1 MSHEFD
7 LVVRG
12 GTLVDGTG
20 GEPFDADVSVKDGTI
35 AAIGKFAGRGEE
47 EIDAKG
53 NLVTPGFVDIHT
65 HYDGQAIWSS
75 ILAPSSQHGVTSVVM
90 GNCGVGFAPCRAADR
105 ELLVSVMEGVED
117 IPEVVMTKG
126 LDWEWESFP
135 EYLDALE
142 RRPHDIDFATQI
154 PHSALRVYAMGR
166 RGAERELA
174 TDDDLALMQRLVKEA
189 IDAGALG
196 FATSRIFIHRTRDG
210 AHIPSYDAAEAELTA
225 IAQTLKEMNRGT
237 LQFVLGAPGRDLPSE
252 VELVARL
259 ARSSGRPASFSLAQD
274 NSNPDS
280 WRRALAVA
288 ARANDAGAQVR
299 AQVLPRGVGII
310 IGHDVSIN
318 PFCLCPSYQSLTR
331 LPFEERI
338 AALRDPAVR
347 ARLLNERPADPIAPL
362 AVMGR
367 HFERMFPFRDPPDY
381 EPPLS
386 QSIAV
391 RARAE
396 GRPALELAYELLL
409 EQEGRAKL
417 YVILTNYAAGNLD
430 CVLDMMRSNE
440 TVLGL
445 GDGGAHYGMICDSGY
460 PTFLLTHWS
469 RDRRGARLPL
479 PLAIKSLAHDP
490 AAAVGLNDRGVI
502 ARGYKADLNIID
514 FDALRLPAPVVVND
528 LPAGGRRLMQDA
540 HGYVATI
547 VSGEIIRRDGAATGK
562 LPGRLVRGAKQAPE

>member
-1 MSHEFD
+1 MPQFD
-7 LVVRG
+7 LVLRG

-20 GEPFDADVSVKDGTI
+20 AAPFDADIAVKDGRI
-35 AAIGKFAGRGEE
+35 AAIGQFAGGGDE

-53 NLVTPGFVDIHT
+53 HIVTPGFVDIHT

-75 ILAPSSQHGVTSVVM
+75 NLAPSSQHGVTSVVM
-90 GNCGVGFAPCRAADR
+90 GNCGVGFAPCREADR
-105 ELLVSVMEGVED
+105 DLLVSVMEGVED
-117 IPEVVMTKG
+117 IPEIVMTKG
-126 LDWEWESFP
+126 LKWEWESFP
-135 EYLDALE
+135 QYLDALE
-142 RRPHDIDFATQI
+142 SRPHDIDFATQI

-166 RGAERELA
+166 RGAERETA
-174 TDDDLALMQRLVKEA
+174 TSDDLALMQRLVKEA
-189 IDAGALG
+189 IEAGALG
-196 FATSRIFIHRTRDG
+196 FATSRIFVHRTRDG
-210 AHIPSYDAAEAELTA
+210 AHIPSYDAAEAELAA

-274 NSNPDS
+274 NSNPDG

-288 ARANDAGAQVR
+288 ARANDEGAQVR

-310 IGHDVSIN
+310 VGHDVSIN
-318 PFCLCPSYQSLTR
+318 PFCLCPSYQALTR
-331 LPFEERI
+331 LSFEEKI
-338 AALRDPAVR
+338 AAMRDPAVR
-347 ARLLNERPADPIAPL
+347 ARLLSEAPMDPVAPL

-367 HFERMFPFRDPPDY
+367 HFERMFPFSDPPDY

-386 QSIAV
+386 QSIAA

-396 GRPALELAYELLL
+396 GRPALELAYDLLL
-409 EQEGRAKL
+409 EENGRAKL

-430 CVLDMMRSNE
+430 CVLEMMQSSE

-460 PTFLLTHWS
+460 PTFLLTHWT

-479 PLAIKSLAHDP
+479 PMAIKSLAHDP
-490 AAAVGLNDRGVI
+490 AAAVGLNDRGVV
-502 ARGYKADLNIID
+502 APGYKADLNVID
-514 FDALRLPAPVVVND
+514 FAALRLPAPVVVND

-547 VSGEIIRRDGAATGK
+547 VSGEVIRRNGVATGK
-562 LPGRLVRGAKQAPE
+562 LPGRLVRGAQEARA

>member
-1 MSHEFD
+1 
-7 LVVRG
+7 L
-12 GTLVDGTG
+12 
-20 GEPFDADVSVKDGTI
+20 
-35 AAIGKFAGRGEE
+35 
-47 EIDAKG
+47 
-53 NLVTPGFVDIHT
+53 
-65 HYDGQAIWSS
+65 
-75 ILAPSSQHGVTSVVM
+75 
-90 GNCGVGFAPCRAADR
+90 
-105 ELLVSVMEGVED
+105 
-117 IPEVVMTKG
+117 
-126 LDWEWESFP
+126 
-135 EYLDALE
+135 
-142 RRPHDIDFATQI
+142 
-154 PHSALRVYAMGR
+154 
-166 RGAERELA
+166 
-174 TDDDLALMQRLVKEA
+174 
-189 IDAGALG
+189 
-196 FATSRIFIHRTRDG
+196 
-210 AHIPSYDAAEAELTA
+210 
-225 IAQTLKEMNRGT
+225 NRGT

-274 NSNPDS
+274 NSNPDG

-310 IGHDVSIN
+310 VGHDVSIN
-318 PFCLCPSYQSLTR
+318 PFCLCPSYQALTR
-331 LPFEERI
+331 IAFEERI
-338 AALRDPAVR
+338 AAMRDPAVR
-347 ARLLNERPADPIAPL
+347 ARLLSEAPMDPVAPL

-386 QSIAV
+386 QSIAA

-396 GRPALELAYELLL
+396 GRPALEVAYDLLL
-409 EQEGRAKL
+409 EENGRAKL

-430 CVLDMMRSNE
+430 CVLEMMQSSE

-502 ARGYKADLNIID
+502 AQGFKADLNIID

-547 VSGEIIRRDGAATGK
+547 VSGEIIRRNGVATGK
-562 LPGRLVRGAKQAPE
+562 LPGQLVRGAQEARA

>member
-1 MSHEFD
+1 MPHFD
-7 LVVRG
+7 LVLRG

-20 GEPFDADVSVKDGTI
+20 AAPFEADVAIKDGRI
-35 AAIGKFAGRGEE
+35 AAIGPFAGRGDE

-53 NLVTPGFVDIHT
+53 HIVTPGFVDIHT

-75 ILAPSSQHGVTSVVM
+75 NLAPSSQHGVTSVVM
-90 GNCGVGFAPCRAADR
+90 GNCGVGFAPCREADR
-105 ELLVSVMEGVED
+105 DLLVSVMEGVED
-117 IPEVVMTKG
+117 IPEIVMTKG
-126 LDWEWESFP
+126 LNWEWESFP
-135 EYLDALE
+135 QYLDALE

-166 RGAERELA
+166 RGAERETA
-174 TDDDLALMQRLVKEA
+174 TSDDLALMQRLVKEA
-189 IDAGALG
+189 IEVGALG

-225 IAQTLKEMNRGT
+225 IAQTLKELNRGT

-259 ARSSGRPASFSLAQD
+259 ARTSGRPASFSLAQD
-274 NSNPDS
+274 NSNPDG

-310 IGHDVSIN
+310 VGHDVSIN
-318 PFCLCPSYQSLTR
+318 PFCLCPSYQALTR
-331 LPFEERI
+331 LAFEEKI
-338 AALRDPAVR
+338 AAMRDPAVR
-347 ARLLNERPADPIAPL
+347 ARLLSEAPMDPVAPL

-386 QSIAV
+386 QSIAA

-396 GRPALELAYELLL
+396 GRTALELAYDLLL
-409 EQEGRAKL
+409 EENGRAKL

-430 CVLDMMRSNE
+430 CVLEMMQSSE

-502 ARGYKADLNIID
+502 APGYKADLNIID
-514 FDALRLPAPVVVND
+514 FAALRLPAPVVVND

-562 LPGRLVRGAKQAPE
+562 LPGRLVRGAQEARA

>member
-1 MSHEFD
+1 MPHFD
-7 LVVRG
+7 LVLRG

-20 GEPFDADVSVKDGTI
+20 AAPFEADVAIMDGRI
-35 AAIGKFAGRGEE
+35 AAIGQFAGRGDE

-53 NLVTPGFVDIHT
+53 RLVTPGFVDIHT

-75 ILAPSSQHGVTSVVM
+75 NLAPSSQHGVTSVVM
-90 GNCGVGFAPCRAADR
+90 GNCGVGFAPCREADR
-105 ELLVSVMEGVED
+105 DLLVSVMEGVED
-117 IPEVVMTKG
+117 IPEIVMTKG
-126 LDWEWESFP
+126 LNWEWESFP
-135 EYLDALE
+135 QYLDALE

-166 RGAERELA
+166 RGAERETA
-174 TDDDLALMQRLVKEA
+174 TSDDLALMQRLVKEA
-189 IDAGALG
+189 IEAGALG

-274 NSNPDS
+274 NSNPDG

-310 IGHDVSIN
+310 VGHDVSIN
-318 PFCLCPSYQSLTR
+318 PFCLCPSYQALTR
-331 LPFEERI
+331 IAFEERI
-338 AALRDPAVR
+338 AAMRDPAVR
-347 ARLLNERPADPIAPL
+347 ARLLSEAPMDPVAPL

-386 QSIAV
+386 QSIAA

-396 GRPALELAYELLL
+396 GRPALEVAYDLLL
-409 EQEGRAKL
+409 EENGRAKL

-430 CVLDMMRSNE
+430 CVLEMMQSSE

-502 ARGYKADLNIID
+502 AQGFKADLNIID

-547 VSGEIIRRDGAATGK
+547 VSGEIIRRNGVATGK
-562 LPGRLVRGAKQAPE
+562 LPGQLVRGAQEARA

>member
-1 MSHEFD
+1 MPHFD
-7 LVVRG
+7 LVLRG

-20 GEPFDADVSVKDGTI
+20 AAPFEADVAIKDGRI
-35 AAIGKFAGRGEE
+35 AAIGPFAGRGDE

-53 NLVTPGFVDIHT
+53 HIVTPGFVDIHT

-75 ILAPSSQHGVTSVVM
+75 NLAPSSQHGVTSVVM
-90 GNCGVGFAPCRAADR
+90 GNCGVGFAPCREADR
-105 ELLVSVMEGVED
+105 DLLVSVMEGVED
-117 IPEVVMTKG
+117 IPEIVMTKG
-126 LDWEWESFP
+126 LNWEWESFP
-135 EYLDALE
+135 QYLDALE

-166 RGAERELA
+166 RGAERETA
-174 TDDDLALMQRLVKEA
+174 TSDDLALMQRLVKEA
-189 IDAGALG
+189 IEVGALG

-225 IAQTLKEMNRGT
+225 IAQTLKELNRGT

-259 ARSSGRPASFSLAQD
+259 ARTSGRPASFSLAQD
-274 NSNPDS
+274 NSNPDG

-310 IGHDVSIN
+310 VGHDVSIN
-318 PFCLCPSYQSLTR
+318 PFCLCPSYQALTR
-331 LPFEERI
+331 LAFEEKI
-338 AALRDPAVR
+338 AAMRDPAVR
-347 ARLLNERPADPIAPL
+347 ARLLSEAPMDPVAPL

-386 QSIAV
+386 HSIAA

-396 GRPALELAYELLL
+396 GKTALELAYDLLL
-409 EQEGRAKL
+409 EENGHAKL

-430 CVLDMMRSNE
+430 CVLEMMQSSE

-502 ARGYKADLNIID
+502 APGYKADLNIID
-514 FDALRLPAPVVVND
+514 FAALRLPAPVVVND

-562 LPGRLVRGAKQAPE
+562 LPGRLVRGAQEARA

>member
-1 MSHEFD
+1 MPHFD
-7 LVVRG
+7 LVLRG

-20 GEPFDADVSVKDGTI
+20 AAPFEADVAIKDGRI
-35 AAIGKFAGRGEE
+35 AAIGPFAGRGDE

-53 NLVTPGFVDIHT
+53 HIVTPGFVDIHT

-75 ILAPSSQHGVTSVVM
+75 NLAPSSQHGVTSVVM
-90 GNCGVGFAPCRAADR
+90 GNCGVGFAPCREADR
-105 ELLVSVMEGVED
+105 DLLVSVMEGVED
-117 IPEVVMTKG
+117 IPEIVMTKG
-126 LDWEWESFP
+126 LNWEWESFP
-135 EYLDALE
+135 QYLDALE

-166 RGAERELA
+166 RGAERETA
-174 TDDDLALMQRLVKEA
+174 TSDDLALMQRLVKEA
-189 IDAGALG
+189 IEVGALG

-210 AHIPSYDAAEAELTA
+210 AHIPSYDAAEGELTA
-225 IAQTLKEMNRGT
+225 IAQTLKELNRGT

-259 ARSSGRPASFSLAQD
+259 ARTSGRPASFSLAQD
-274 NSNPDS
+274 NSNPDG

-310 IGHDVSIN
+310 VGHDVSIN
-318 PFCLCPSYQSLTR
+318 PFCLCPSYQALTR
-331 LPFEERI
+331 LAFEEKI
-338 AALRDPAVR
+338 AAMRDPAVR
-347 ARLLNERPADPIAPL
+347 ARLLSEAPMDPVAPL

-386 QSIAV
+386 QSIAA

-396 GRPALELAYELLL
+396 GRTALELAYDLLL
-409 EQEGRAKL
+409 EENGRAKL

-430 CVLDMMRSNE
+430 CVLEMMQSSE

-502 ARGYKADLNIID
+502 APGYKADLNIID
-514 FDALRLPAPVVVND
+514 FAALRLPAPVVVND

-562 LPGRLVRGAKQAPE
+562 LPGRLVRGAQEARA